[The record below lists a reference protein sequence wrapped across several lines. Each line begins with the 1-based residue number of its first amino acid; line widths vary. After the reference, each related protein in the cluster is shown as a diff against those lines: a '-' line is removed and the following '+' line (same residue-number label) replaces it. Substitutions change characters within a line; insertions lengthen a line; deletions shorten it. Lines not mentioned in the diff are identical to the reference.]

1 MQRSNK
7 VGQDVS
13 LTPGVGTSVFSLSI
27 RSVVFSPSARGYL
40 LPMSIQYLLL
50 SALC

>member
-13 LTPGVGTSVFSLSI
+13 LTPGVGTS
-27 RSVVFSPSARGYL
+27 VFSPSARGYL